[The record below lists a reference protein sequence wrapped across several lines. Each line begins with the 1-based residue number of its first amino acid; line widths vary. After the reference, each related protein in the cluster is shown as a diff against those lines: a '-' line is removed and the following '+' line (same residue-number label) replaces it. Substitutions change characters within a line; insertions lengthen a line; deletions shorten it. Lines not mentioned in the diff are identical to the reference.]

1 MSHFEENE
9 QTRIFKENRQKVF
22 TERLN
27 AIIKLYK
34 ENKKFRQE
42 DLAASIP
49 VQRETVSRW
58 INGRNC
64 PLDDELTMK
73 GLAKFFNVS
82 PRYFL
87 GAEGLT
93 RVDPE
98 IHEEFEEAREAQAAQ
113 IGLSLPFV
121 EFVKNTPAL
130 ADAVM
135 KASWIYT
142 DHQSI
147 SPDVPDTGNLFLFVS
162 SSGTKVYP
170 SVDALF
176 MLRVVQRDLEEY
188 AAFLIEKYTR
198 WIEDA
203 HKQASADAIRVTSSG
218 SYFKT
223 SGKSFSSASSR
234 FWRELRGMGSLSPE
248 EARLVDSFR
257 DADENGQREF
267 MIQAAHATTKR
278 RKKERETK

>member
-1 MSHFEENE
+1 M
-9 QTRIFKENRQKVF
+9 K
-22 TERLN
+22 RL
-27 AIIKLYK
+27 A
-34 ENKKFRQE
+34 E
-42 DLAASIP
+42 
-49 VQRETVSRW
+49 
-58 INGRNC
+58 
-64 PLDDELTMK
+64 
-73 GLAKFFNVS
+73 FFCVS
-82 PRYFL
+82 PNYFL
-87 GAEGLT
+87 GNEGLT

-98 IHEEFEEAREAQAAQ
+98 MHEEFEKSREETAAQ

-135 KASWIYT
+135 LASWV
-142 DHQSI
+142 DCGHQSI
-147 SPDVPDTGNLFLFVS
+147 SPDVPDTGNLFQFVS

-188 AAFLIEKYTR
+188 AAFLIKKYSR
-198 WIEDA
+198 WIEESM
-203 HKQASADAIRVTSSG
+203 KQG
-218 SYFKT
+218 

-257 DADENGQREF
+257 DADENGQKEF
-267 MIQAAHATTKR
+267 MIQAAHVTHKR
-278 RKKERETK
+278 RKKDKETK